1 MWQGSLRCEQPCR
14 QVSGWVVREATA
26 TRSWRLSAVTLWW
39 VPLVW
44 QERRTAAGLQLRDRL
59 AWADGWFVCALAVFS
74 SLLILDPNTQVT
86 WAIRL
91 ERCFSGGLMSNLYGM
106 CMLHSSLE
114 VYRVELA
121 NSLSSTQSWKYSL
134 IYFFFF
140 WKTILTFFFTL
151 PMISKGNE
159 RLPCC
164 LFSSE
169 IVCIREPQSWY
180 PVLSG
185 NWLQTGVLAFEA
197 SPAVNPLVV
206 CAFACDILFT
216 WVSSRQQQQ

>member
-1 MWQGSLRCEQPCR
+1 MNNPVGRFQAGLLERLPQAALD
-14 QVSGWVVREATA
+14 GWVQL
-26 TRSWRLSAVTLWW
+26 WR

-59 AWADGWFVCALAVFS
+59 ARADGWFVCALAVFS
-74 SLLILDPNTQVT
+74 SLSRTQTHRSHGVGL
-86 WAIRL
+86 AIRL
-91 ERCFSGGLMSNLYGM
+91 ECCFSGGLMSNLYAV

-121 NSLSSTQSWKYSL
+121 SSLSSTQSWKYSR
-134 IYFFFF
+134 ICFFFS
-140 WKTILTFFFTL
+140 WKTILTFFYSPNENQGKWMSSLL
-151 PMISKGNE
+151 P
-159 RLPCC
+159 
-164 LFSSE
+164 FSSE